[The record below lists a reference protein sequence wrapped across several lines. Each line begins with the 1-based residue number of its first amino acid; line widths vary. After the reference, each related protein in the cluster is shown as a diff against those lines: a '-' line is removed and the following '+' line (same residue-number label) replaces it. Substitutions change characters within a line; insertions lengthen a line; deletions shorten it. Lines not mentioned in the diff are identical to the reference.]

1 MQKYTIEDNI
11 NFYEELN
18 NSDNES
24 CNYENICQITG
35 SPLIDKSVMLECN
48 HSFNYTALY
57 TEICKQKFDFKT
69 YSHNLLTAQDW
80 SKVIHSKLDYFIRCP
95 YCRNIQFTVLP
106 YYPELKLQEHYGVNS
121 LDKMIYKYGVSFKV
135 GKCCHS
141 TYICSEIYV
150 APNSK
155 SNICYCA
162 PHYVEEIKKQSL
174 DEKQALLK
182 KKEDA
187 IKKKKEDVVKKKEE
201 IAKKKEENAKK
212 KEENAKKKTE
222 DVVKKKEDVVK
233 KKEDAIKKKEDAIK
247 KKEDETTNKLKLLE
261 EMNIAR
267 TSIGLK
273 ALKCL
278 PRIKI
283 KKVITNV

>member
-121 LDKMIYKYGVSFKV
+121 LDKIIYKYNVPFKV

-174 DEKQALLK
+174 DEK
-182 KKEDA
+182 
-187 IKKKKEDVVKKKEE
+187 
-201 IAKKKEENAKK
+201 
-212 KEENAKKKTE
+212 
-222 DVVKKKEDVVK
+222 EDVVK
-233 KKEDAIKKKEDAIK
+233 KKEDAIKKKEDKKEELLK
-247 KKEDETTNKLKLLE
+247 KKENEVTNKLKLLE

>member
-1 MQKYTIEDNI
+1 
-11 NFYEELN
+11 
-18 NSDNES
+18 
-24 CNYENICQITG
+24 
-35 SPLIDKSVMLECN
+35 
-48 HSFNYTALY
+48 
-57 TEICKQKFDFKT
+57 
-69 YSHNLLTAQDW
+69 
-80 SKVIHSKLDYFIRCP
+80 
-95 YCRNIQFTVLP
+95 VLP

-201 IAKKKEENAKK
+201 NAKKKEDAIKKKEEIAKKKEENAKK
-212 KEENAKKKTE
+212 KEENAKKK
-222 DVVKKKEDVVK
+222 
-233 KKEDAIKKKEDAIK
+233 EDAIKKKEELLK
-247 KKEDETTNKLKLLE
+247 KKENETTNKLKLLE